1 MDNVRSVKDGGSHR
15 KSGRSPTKRF
25 DFPFQV
31 ISSAELRNK
40 VLQHVKKEKIDK
52 LHEMLQGNNRER
64 FQEIIEVVDET
75 PKKGNQQER
84 VQKVD
89 HNLDKETIAKK
100 MEIDKLSQPKVMKD
114 HAHGDKEVVQET
126 PKKRTQ
132 VKATVNRE
140 RIQKV
145 DGKLDNHIAMKKAE
159 RPKLLQPQAKEVF
172 AHGNKEVSQGMLK
185 KRIHENLLENNRDK
199 IQKVEKPIARRILIS
214 SKNKKPEKST
224 LSLDIM
230 MSKAECSKKLNRVPK
245 CPSML
250 IDDYVDLHKSKE
262 MDATKSNNGEK
273 PGSSVNRSSNQN
285 QPKKGTRQ
293 ESVQN
298 RAKVNEEDAITNR
311 EEEKETSQRKT
322 RGKTLC
328 KKIHART
335 LEERVEVTY
344 NEDFQPIGP
353 SEKVV
358 SDMSLFLGT
367 LARNLTFCPLRY
379 TNWSGM
385 PDDNKNRFWRYTN
398 RKFILS
404 VEARDWIETTVR
416 EAWRLYKHKIKKNH
430 FLKYSNMTERLK
442 NRPPNVPIAQF
453 KSLCAYWSKETIQAI
468 SENNTRNRAQL
479 KWMHR
484 MGPKNF
490 ALTREKVREKEKREP
505 TQSEMFV
512 ETRKGNKG
520 KELDV
525 ETGKVISQLQEM
537 VEKEEKINAL
547 KQAHSEEVSTLRD
560 EFQDKIDRL
569 QNAFKTVIQQCNPQ
583 INIESIED
591 LLGLSHGDDNS
602 SPKDIRPQM
611 HSSTST
617 HAPCHGKQCINE
629 DVEKDDINDEIQ
641 EDDINDKIQE
651 EDLNDKIQE
660 DDVDDEFQEDHIDLD
675 DEFQEDDIDG
685 EFQEDDVDEEFMED
699 DISNEFQEDDLDD
712 LLLEDKLE

>member
-25 DFPFQV
+25 DFPFQ
-31 ISSAELRNK
+31 
-40 VLQHVKKEKIDK
+40 

-64 FQEIIEVVDET
+64 VQEIIEVVDET

-159 RPKLLQPQAKEVF
+159 RPKLLQPQANDVF

-199 IQKVEKPIARRILIS
+199 IQKVEKPVARRILIS

-224 LSLDIM
+224 LSLDTM

-262 MDATKSNNGEK
+262 MDATKSNNGEN

-298 RAKVNEEDAITNR
+298 WAKVNEEDAITNR

-335 LEERVEVTY
+335 LEERVEVTF

-358 SDMSLFLGT
+358 SDLSLFLGT
-367 LARNLTFCPLRY
+367 LARNSTFCPLRY

-385 PDDNKNRFWRYTN
+385 PDDNKNCFWRYTN
-398 RKFILS
+398 RKFILP

-416 EAWRLYKHKIKKNH
+416 EVWRRYKHKIKKNH

-442 NRPPNVPIAQF
+442 NRPPNVPKAQF

-537 VEKEEKINAL
+537 GEKEESDTEAFKVVFGKEFPGRVRCYGRNITKTSLKRKAEINAL

-591 LLGLSHGDDNS
+591 LLGLSHGDANS

-611 HSSTST
+611 LSSTST

-651 EDLNDKIQE
+651 DDLNDKIQE
-660 DDVDDEFQEDHIDLD
+660 DDVDDEFQEDDIDLD

-699 DISNEFQEDDLDD
+699 DISN
-712 LLLEDKLE
+712 

>member
-15 KSGRSPTKRF
+15 RSGRSPTKRF
-25 DFPFQV
+25 DFPLQV
-31 ISSAELRNK
+31 RSSAELTKK

-64 FQEIIEVVDET
+64 VQEIIEVVDET
-75 PKKGNQQER
+75 PKKGTQQER

-159 RPKLLQPQAKEVF
+159 RPKLLQPQAKEVL
-172 AHGNKEVSQGMLK
+172 ARGNKEVSQ
-185 KRIHENLLENNRDK
+185 
-199 IQKVEKPIARRILIS
+199 
-214 SKNKKPEKST
+214 
-224 LSLDIM
+224 
-230 MSKAECSKKLNRVPK
+230 
-245 CPSML
+245 
-250 IDDYVDLHKSKE
+250 DLHKSKE

-273 PGSSVNRSSNQN
+273 SGSSVNRSSNQN
-285 QPKKGTRQ
+285 QSKKGTRQ

-335 LEERVEVTY
+335 LEERVEVTF

-358 SDMSLFLGT
+358 SDLSLFLGT
-367 LARNLTFCPLRY
+367 LARNSTFCPLRY

-398 RKFILS
+398 RKFILP

-416 EAWRLYKHKIKKNH
+416 EAWRRYKHKIKKNH

-490 ALTREKVREKEKREP
+490 ALTREKVV
-505 TQSEMFV
+505 TFFC
-512 ETRKGNKG
+512 
-520 KELDV
+520 
-525 ETGKVISQLQEM
+525 SQ
-537 VEKEEKINAL
+537 
-547 KQAHSEEVSTLRD
+547 
-560 EFQDKIDRL
+560 
-569 QNAFKTVIQQCNPQ
+569 
-583 INIESIED
+583 
-591 LLGLSHGDDNS
+591 
-602 SPKDIRPQM
+602 
-611 HSSTST
+611 
-617 HAPCHGKQCINE
+617 
-629 DVEKDDINDEIQ
+629 
-641 EDDINDKIQE
+641 
-651 EDLNDKIQE
+651 
-660 DDVDDEFQEDHIDLD
+660 
-675 DEFQEDDIDG
+675 
-685 EFQEDDVDEEFMED
+685 
-699 DISNEFQEDDLDD
+699 
-712 LLLEDKLE
+712 

>member
-15 KSGRSPTKRF
+15 RSGRSPTKRF
-25 DFPFQV
+25 DFPLQV
-31 ISSAELRNK
+31 RSSAELTKK

-64 FQEIIEVVDET
+64 VQEIIEVVDET
-75 PKKGNQQER
+75 PKKGTQQER

-100 MEIDKLSQPKVMKD
+100 MEIDKLSQPKVIKD
-114 HAHGDKEVVQET
+114 HEHGDKEVVQET

-140 RIQKV
+140 IIEKV

-159 RPKLLQPQAKEVF
+159 RPKLLQPQAKEVL

-199 IQKVEKPIARRILIS
+199 IQKVEKPVARRILIS

-224 LSLDIM
+224 LSLDTM
-230 MSKAECSKKLNRVPK
+230 MSKAECSQKLNRVPK

-285 QPKKGTRQ
+285 QSKKGTRQ

-311 EEEKETSQRKT
+311 EEEKETSLRKT

-335 LEERVEVTY
+335 LEERVEVTF

-358 SDMSLFLGT
+358 SDLSLFLGT
-367 LARNLTFCPLRY
+367 LARNSTFCPLRY

-385 PDDNKNRFWRYTN
+385 PDDNKNCFWRYTN
-398 RKFILS
+398 RKFILP
-404 VEARDWIETTVR
+404 VEARDWIETT
-416 EAWRLYKHKIKKNH
+416 
-430 FLKYSNMTERLK
+430 RLK

-537 VEKEEKINAL
+537 VEKEESDTEAFKVFFGKECPGRVRCYGRNITKTSLKRKAEINAL

-591 LLGLSHGDDNS
+591 LLGLSHGDANS
-602 SPKDIRPQM
+602 SPKDIRLQM

-617 HAPCHGKQCINE
+617 HAPCHGK
-629 DVEKDDINDEIQ
+629 DDINDDIQ
-641 EDDINDKIQE
+641 EDDINDKI
-651 EDLNDKIQE
+651 
-660 DDVDDEFQEDHIDLD
+660 
-675 DEFQEDDIDG
+675 
-685 EFQEDDVDEEFMED
+685 
-699 DISNEFQEDDLDD
+699 
-712 LLLEDKLE
+712 

>member
-1 MDNVRSVKDGGSHR
+1 MIKKDWVELPPHSQSYKDGVNYFLDIAFTKGMVKEEEILCPCSVCCNDSWEVRDVVYDHLCSKGFVKGYTEWIYHGEDESLIDLDGDSDDETSSHDDIDGLLFETFKDVAEGGGVHEGINEDAKKFYKLVNDANQELYPGCEKFSSLSFTIR
-15 KSGRSPTKRF
+15 IYLLKCLHGWSNASFTALVELLKEAMPDLNIPVSFNKTKSMIKDLGLDYK
-25 DFPFQV
+25 
-31 ISSAELRNK
+31 
-40 VLQHVKKEKIDK
+40 KIDACPNNCMLFWKDHEKDDSCHICGTSRWIEYPEVANDLKESIKAHK
-52 LHEMLQGNNRER
+52 LMPKHGKTLMPNNRER
-64 FQEIIEVVDET
+64 VQQIIEVVDET
-75 PKKGNQQER
+75 PKKGTQQER

-159 RPKLLQPQAKEVF
+159 RPKLLQPQAKEVL

-199 IQKVEKPIARRILIS
+199 IQKIF
-214 SKNKKPEKST
+214 
-224 LSLDIM
+224 
-230 MSKAECSKKLNRVPK
+230 
-245 CPSML
+245 
-250 IDDYVDLHKSKE
+250 
-262 MDATKSNNGEK
+262 
-273 PGSSVNRSSNQN
+273 
-285 QPKKGTRQ
+285 
-293 ESVQN
+293 
-298 RAKVNEEDAITNR
+298 
-311 EEEKETSQRKT
+311 TSQRKWMQPSQT
-322 RGKTLC
+322 MVKNRAAALTVALIKINQKKELDKKVFKIGQKSTKKMQSQIEKKKNKHPKEKLVGKLC
-328 KKIHART
+328 AKRFMQELWK
-335 LEERVEVTY
+335 
-344 NEDFQPIGP
+344 
-353 SEKVV
+353 SEN
-358 SDMSLFLGT
+358 S
-367 LARNLTFCPLRY
+367 TFCPLRY

-398 RKFILS
+398 RNFILP

-416 EAWRLYKHKIKKNH
+416 EAWRRYKHKIKKNH

-505 TQSEMFV
+505 TQSETFV

-525 ETGKVISQLQEM
+525 ETGKVI
-537 VEKEEKINAL
+537 VCNI
-547 KQAHSEEVSTLRD
+547 VY
-560 EFQDKIDRL
+560 IIRL
-569 QNAFKTVIQQCNPQ
+569 L
-583 INIESIED
+583 NIIGQHC
-591 LLGLSHGDDNS
+591 L
-602 SPKDIRPQM
+602 
-611 HSSTST
+611 
-617 HAPCHGKQCINE
+617 
-629 DVEKDDINDEIQ
+629 
-641 EDDINDKIQE
+641 
-651 EDLNDKIQE
+651 
-660 DDVDDEFQEDHIDLD
+660 
-675 DEFQEDDIDG
+675 
-685 EFQEDDVDEEFMED
+685 
-699 DISNEFQEDDLDD
+699 
-712 LLLEDKLE
+712 

>member
-1 MDNVRSVKDGGSHR
+1 MVKNR
-15 KSGRSPTKRF
+15 AAALT
-25 DFPFQV
+25 V
-31 ISSAELRNK
+31 ALI
-40 VLQHVKKEKIDK
+40 KI
-52 LHEMLQGNNRER
+52 
-64 FQEIIEVVDET
+64 
-75 PKKGNQQER
+75 NQ
-84 VQKVD
+84 
-89 HNLDKETIAKK
+89 
-100 MEIDKLSQPKVMKD
+100 
-114 HAHGDKEVVQET
+114 
-126 PKKRTQ
+126 
-132 VKATVNRE
+132 
-140 RIQKV
+140 
-145 DGKLDNHIAMKKAE
+145 
-159 RPKLLQPQAKEVF
+159 
-172 AHGNKEVSQGMLK
+172 
-185 KRIHENLLENNRDK
+185 
-199 IQKVEKPIARRILIS
+199 
-214 SKNKKPEKST
+214 
-224 LSLDIM
+224 
-230 MSKAECSKKLNRVPK
+230 
-245 CPSML
+245 
-250 IDDYVDLHKSKE
+250 
-262 MDATKSNNGEK
+262 
-273 PGSSVNRSSNQN
+273 
-285 QPKKGTRQ
+285 KKGTRQ

-335 LEERVEVTY
+335 LEERVEVTF

-358 SDMSLFLGT
+358 SDLSLFLGT
-367 LARNLTFCPLRY
+367 LARNSTFCPLRY

-398 RKFILS
+398 RKFILP

-416 EAWRLYKHKIKKNH
+416 EAWRIYKHKIKKNH
-430 FLKYSNMTERLK
+430 FLMYSNMTERLK

-512 ETRKGNKG
+512 QTRKGNKG

-525 ETGKVISQLQEM
+525 ETGKVIYQLQEM
-537 VEKEEKINAL
+537 VEKEESDTK
-547 KQAHSEEVSTLRD
+547 
-560 EFQDKIDRL
+560 
-569 QNAFKTVIQQCNPQ
+569 AFKVFFGKECPGRTVIQQCNPQ
-583 INIESIED
+583 INIELIED
-591 LLGLSHGDDNS
+591 LLGLSHGDANS
-602 SPKDIRPQM
+602 SPKDIRRQM

-651 EDLNDKIQE
+651 DDLNDKIQE
-660 DDVDDEFQEDHIDLD
+660 DDVDDEFQEDDIDLD
-675 DEFQEDDIDG
+675 DEFQEEDIDG

-699 DISNEFQEDDLDD
+699 DISNEFQEDDLDA

>member
-31 ISSAELRNK
+31 RSSAELRNK

-52 LHEMLQGNNRER
+52 LHEMLQGNNREKV
-64 FQEIIEVVDET
+64 QEIIEVVDET

-100 MEIDKLSQPKVMKD
+100 MEIDKLSQLKVMKD

-199 IQKVEKPIARRILIS
+199 IQK
-214 SKNKKPEKST
+214 
-224 LSLDIM
+224 
-230 MSKAECSKKLNRVPK
+230 
-245 CPSML
+245 
-250 IDDYVDLHKSKE
+250 
-262 MDATKSNNGEK
+262 
-273 PGSSVNRSSNQN
+273 
-285 QPKKGTRQ
+285 PKKGTRQ

-335 LEERVEVTY
+335 LEERVEVTF

-358 SDMSLFLGT
+358 SDLSLFLGT
-367 LARNLTFCPLRY
+367 LARNSTFCPLRY

-398 RKFILS
+398 RKFILP

-416 EAWRLYKHKIKKNH
+416 EAWRRYKHKIKKNH
-430 FLKYSNMTERLK
+430 FLKYSDMTERLK

-468 SENNTRNRAQL
+468 SESNTRNRAQL

-490 ALTREKVREKEKREP
+490 ALTREKVRQKEKREP

-520 KELDV
+520 KEMNV
-525 ETGKVISQLQEM
+525 ETGKVI
-537 VEKEEKINAL
+537 I
-547 KQAHSEEVSTLRD
+547 
-560 EFQDKIDRL
+560 
-569 QNAFKTVIQQCNPQ
+569 CN
-583 INIESIED
+583 IVYIICLLNIIGQHC
-591 LLGLSHGDDNS
+591 L
-602 SPKDIRPQM
+602 
-611 HSSTST
+611 
-617 HAPCHGKQCINE
+617 
-629 DVEKDDINDEIQ
+629 
-641 EDDINDKIQE
+641 
-651 EDLNDKIQE
+651 
-660 DDVDDEFQEDHIDLD
+660 
-675 DEFQEDDIDG
+675 
-685 EFQEDDVDEEFMED
+685 
-699 DISNEFQEDDLDD
+699 
-712 LLLEDKLE
+712 

>member
-1 MDNVRSVKDGGSHR
+1 MDN
-15 KSGRSPTKRF
+15 
-25 DFPFQV
+25 
-31 ISSAELRNK
+31 
-40 VLQHVKKEKIDK
+40 KEKIDK
-52 LHEMLQGNNRER
+52 LHEMLKGNNRER
-64 FQEIIEVVDET
+64 VQEIIEVVDET
-75 PKKGNQQER
+75 PKKGTQQER

-159 RPKLLQPQAKEVF
+159 RPKILQPQAKEVF

-199 IQKVEKPIARRILIS
+199 IQEVEKPVARRILIS

-224 LSLDIM
+224 LSLDTM

-273 PGSSVNRSSNQN
+273 LGSSVNL
-285 QPKKGTRQ
+285 
-293 ESVQN
+293 
-298 RAKVNEEDAITNR
+298 NEEDAITNR
-311 EEEKETSQRKT
+311 EKEKETSQRKT

-335 LEERVEVTY
+335 LEERVEVTF

-358 SDMSLFLGT
+358 SDLSLFLGT
-367 LARNLTFCPLRY
+367 LARNSTFCPLRY

-398 RKFILS
+398 RKFVLP

-416 EAWRLYKHKIKKNH
+416 ETWRRYKHKIKKNH

-490 ALTREKVREKEKREP
+490 ALTREKVV
-505 TQSEMFV
+505 TFFC
-512 ETRKGNKG
+512 
-520 KELDV
+520 
-525 ETGKVISQLQEM
+525 SQ
-537 VEKEEKINAL
+537 
-547 KQAHSEEVSTLRD
+547 
-560 EFQDKIDRL
+560 
-569 QNAFKTVIQQCNPQ
+569 
-583 INIESIED
+583 
-591 LLGLSHGDDNS
+591 
-602 SPKDIRPQM
+602 
-611 HSSTST
+611 
-617 HAPCHGKQCINE
+617 
-629 DVEKDDINDEIQ
+629 
-641 EDDINDKIQE
+641 
-651 EDLNDKIQE
+651 
-660 DDVDDEFQEDHIDLD
+660 
-675 DEFQEDDIDG
+675 
-685 EFQEDDVDEEFMED
+685 
-699 DISNEFQEDDLDD
+699 
-712 LLLEDKLE
+712 